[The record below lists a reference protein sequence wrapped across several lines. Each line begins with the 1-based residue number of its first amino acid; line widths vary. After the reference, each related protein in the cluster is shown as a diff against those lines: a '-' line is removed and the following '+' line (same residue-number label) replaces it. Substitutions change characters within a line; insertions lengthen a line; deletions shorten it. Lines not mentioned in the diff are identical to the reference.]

1 MQIQTQFCL
10 SGDQHLLIYNIE
22 NVEKPSNIQDYGET
36 THSTN
41 SKEQLI
47 PFEYNTL
54 NKKLSTK
61 CLS

>member
-47 PFEYNTL
+47 PF
-54 NKKLSTK
+54 
-61 CLS
+61 